1 MTRTATSVAEA
12 SNARLAMIEDHLAL
26 GARYIA
32 ENEALIFRQKAA
44 IAEQARTGRDTT
56 QASRV
61 LRNMRDTLAV
71 MHGHREILLHE
82 RERTIQNRTPL
93 PHKP

>member
-1 MTRTATSVAEA
+1 MTEA
-12 SNARLAMIEDHLAL
+12 SSDYLAMIEDYLVQTN
-26 GARYIA
+26 RYIA